1 MLCAS
6 GNNQCWRVL
15 AEIEIAASEVFN
27 HLSQISDQV
36 VQLGSDAN
44 CTVAEIGL
52 LEVAE
57 NIDSV
62 C

>member
-1 MLCAS
+1 M
-6 GNNQCWRVL
+6 L